1 MVLVSRVT
9 EHLQNQG
16 AAFEVIPH
24 EQTYTSIE
32 EARALGISA
41 GEVVKTVLVAASSGY
56 GLMAVPGYRRLDMRL
71 VHQALG
77 DAHARLATEEEMAR
91 DFPDYELGALPP
103 LGALLNTPV
112 YVDPEV
118 MAHDEVVFAGGTQT
132 ESVKMRTTDVFR
144 DGPATIVPLTRH
156 PEEEEKDPLG

>member
-1 MVLVSRVT
+1 MSRVT

-41 GEVVKTVLVAASSGY
+41 GEVVKTVLVATSSGY
-56 GLMAVPGYRRLDMRL
+56 CLMAVPGYRRLDMKL
-71 VHQALG
+71 VHQAIG

-103 LGALLNTPV
+103 LGALLGTPV

-132 ESVKMRTTDVFR
+132 ESIKMRTEDAFG
-144 DGPATIVPLTRH
+144 DGPATVVPLTRH
-156 PEEEEKDPLG
+156 PEEEEKDPLT